1 MKITLSNP
9 RGEVPRVESHLL
21 PDNAAQASVGA
32 RLLTGGITAW
42 QQFSSVK
49 TLATPAPVRT
59 IYLLSDKW
67 LSWGVDVDVARG
79 IVPGD
84 DTYRI
89 YLTAPSLY
97 GQPQWTNYS
106 LATTG
111 SEPYPVATRP
121 LGVPNP
127 DAAPT
132 LSVGVDTTATTFSVD
147 ITDNGDQLS
156 TSWTISPVVLYTD

>member
-1 MKITLSNP
+1 VKITLSNP
-9 RGEVPRVESHLL
+9 RGEVPRLEPNAL
-21 PDNAAQASVGA
+21 PDNAAQAAVGA
-32 RLLTGGITAW
+32 RLLTAGITAW
-42 QQFSSVK
+42 KQFSNEK

-59 IYLLSDKW
+59 IYLLKDKW

-84 DTYRI
+84 DTYRV

-97 GQPQWTNYS
+97 GQPRWTNYAI
-106 LATTG
+106 ATTG

-132 LSVGVDTTATTFSVD
+132 LTVGVDTTATTFSVD
-147 ITDNGDQLS
+147 ITDTGNQLAD
-156 TSWTISPVVLYTD
+156 SWTTSPIVPYTD

>member
-1 MKITLSNP
+1 MKVTLSNP
-9 RGEVPRVESHLL
+9 RGEVPRLASHLL
-21 PDNAAQASVGA
+21 PDNAAQAAVGT
-32 RLLTGGITAW
+32 RLLTGDITAW

-59 IYLLSDKW
+59 IYLLKDKW
-67 LSWGVDVDVARG
+67 LSWGVNVDVARG

-84 DTYRI
+84 NTYRI

-97 GQPQWTNYS
+97 SQPRWTNYS

-111 SEPYPVATRP
+111 SEPYPVTTRP

-132 LSVGVDTTATTFSVD
+132 LTVGVDTTATTFSVD
-147 ITDNGDQLS
+147 ITDNCDQLD
-156 TSWTISPVVLYTD
+156 TSWTISPVVPFTN

>member
-1 MKITLSNP
+1 MKVTLSNP
-9 RGEVPRVESHLL
+9 RGEEPRLASHLL
-21 PDNAAQASVGA
+21 PDNAAQAAVGT
-32 RLLTGGITAW
+32 RLLTGDITAW

-59 IYLLSDKW
+59 IYLLKDKW
-67 LSWGVDVDVARG
+67 LSWGVNVDVARG

-97 GQPQWTNYS
+97 SQPRWTNYS

-132 LSVGVDTTATTFSVD
+132 LTVGVDTTATTFSVD
-147 ITDNGDQLS
+147 ITDNGDQLA
-156 TSWTISPVVLYTD
+156 TSWTISPVVPFTD

>member
-1 MKITLSNP
+1 MKVTLSNP
-9 RGEVPRVESHLL
+9 RGEVPRLASHLL
-21 PDNAAQASVGA
+21 PDNAAQAAVGT
-32 RLLTGGITAW
+32 RLLTGDITAW

-49 TLATPAPVRT
+49 TLATAAPVRT
-59 IYLLSDKW
+59 IYLLKDKW
-67 LSWGVDVDVARG
+67 LSWGVNVDVARG

-97 GQPQWTNYS
+97 SQPRWTNYS

-111 SEPYPVATRP
+111 SEPYPVTTRP

-132 LSVGVDTTATTFSVD
+132 LTVGVDTTATTFSVD
-147 ITDNGDQLS
+147 ITDNGDQLA
-156 TSWTISPVVLYTD
+156 TSWTISPVVPFTD

>member
-9 RGEVPRVESHLL
+9 RGEVPRLEPNAL
-21 PDNAAQASVGA
+21 PENAAQVAIGP
-32 RLLTGGITAW
+32 RLLTAGISSW

-59 IYLLSDKW
+59 IYLLKDKW

-84 DTYRI
+84 DTYRV

-97 GQPQWTNYS
+97 SQPRWTNYA

-111 SEPYPVATRP
+111 SEPYPVTTRP

-127 DAAPT
+127 DTPPSLT
-132 LSVGVDTTATTFSVD
+132 VGVDTTATTFSVD
-147 ITDNGDQLS
+147 ITDNGNQLAD
-156 TSWTISPVVLYTD
+156 SWTISPVVPFTD